1 MCDYSL
7 HGYPNRLAV
16 EGEDLIAYRFGGV
29 SLGLASPADVGGH
42 IASTQCGAAPPKFW
56 SWAGLKECLKA
67 QRPGWEKHIPPVC
80 LPPGARLLLRDIP
93 KRAQREL
100 GVSGTEVVI
109 FVETTAEVN
118 TYRDAI
124 QFKNGR
130 RMLLQVLREGQR
142 ATVLSLGPEGD
153 RVAQSAGIRIEELAR
168 YREHRFGDTYDPV
181 HRRAADRG
189 RMTAYGTVSS
199 KLHSGTQ
206 A

>member
-1 MCDYSL
+1 M
-7 HGYPNRLAV
+7 
-16 EGEDLIAYRFGGV
+16 
-29 SLGLASPADVGGH
+29 
-42 IASTQCGAAPPKFW
+42 
-56 SWAGLKECLKA
+56 
-67 QRPGWEKHIPPVC
+67 C